1 MVFDFFFLLYEYDY
15 IYKCGWLFFCF
26 VFLVSFELF
35 FDIKGELKLDEVMK
49 VLIIFEGKFSRLKEE
64 RENVVKVKE
73 VLEFFELGNFVKKN
87 KRCLKMLLY
96 DVCKII
102 FFILVFD
109 GLGINSG

>member
-1 MVFDFFFLLYEYDY
+1 M
-15 IYKCGWLFFCF
+15 
-26 VFLVSFELF
+26 F

-109 GLGINSG
+109 GLGINSGLCLNSRSK